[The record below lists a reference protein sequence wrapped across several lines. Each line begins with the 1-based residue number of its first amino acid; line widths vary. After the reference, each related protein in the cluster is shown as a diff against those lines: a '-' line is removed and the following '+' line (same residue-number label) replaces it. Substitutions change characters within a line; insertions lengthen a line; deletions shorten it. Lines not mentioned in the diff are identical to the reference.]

1 MKVSNVNIE
10 DDYIVVD
17 AKDNLVKVAKEMA
30 KVGIPDAVVT
40 KEDGSVLGALDDY
53 DIVSKCLAEEKDPN
67 NMTAEDIMY
76 AGPKVKLDTDLTEVN
91 NTLQS
96 LRATILPVVDD
107 DNKLL
112 GVITINDV
120 WEGMADEEETKGFF
134 AKLF

>member
-53 DIVSKCLAEEKDPN
+53 DIVSKCLAEEKDPK
-67 NMTAEDIMY
+67 NMTAEDIRY
-76 AGPKVKLDTDLTEVN
+76 AGPKVKLYTDLTEVN